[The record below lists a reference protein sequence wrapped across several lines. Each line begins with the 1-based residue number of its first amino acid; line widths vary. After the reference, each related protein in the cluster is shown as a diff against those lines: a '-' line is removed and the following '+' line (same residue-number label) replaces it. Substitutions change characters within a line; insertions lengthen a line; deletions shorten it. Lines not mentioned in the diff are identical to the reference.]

1 MIQELAG
8 PGSIGSLLVPGFVPR
23 FEEAPSEIRW
33 LGSRVGEH
41 TAAVLREHCHVS
53 DEELNRLAADGV
65 IGLAVA

>member
-1 MIQELAG
+1 
-8 PGSIGSLLVPGFVPR
+8 VPGFVPR